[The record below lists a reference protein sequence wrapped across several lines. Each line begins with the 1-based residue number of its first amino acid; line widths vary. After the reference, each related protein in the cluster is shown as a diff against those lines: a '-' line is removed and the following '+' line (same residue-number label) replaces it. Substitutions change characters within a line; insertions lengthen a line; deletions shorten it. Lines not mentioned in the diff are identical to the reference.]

1 MIKRGDG
8 DSIIRPLE
16 GTPRLSEFLGEMS
29 FSTHQEL
36 GFDKILLVEG
46 PTEVKV
52 IQQFLRGM
60 SKDHKVV
67 LLPLHGH
74 MPQAEELDELLRI
87 TNKVAVLID
96 SERSSAGDPLESKRE
111 AFLELCRSRNVA
123 AHALEYRA
131 TENYFPDNNVKQI
144 FGPEY
149 RALGP
154 YERLGDVAPHWSKS
168 QNWKVAASMSTEDIR
183 ATDFG
188 RFLEAL

>member
-1 MIKRGDG
+1 VYSVIRRGDG

-16 GTPRLSEFLGEMS
+16 GTPRLSEFLSEMS

-52 IQQFLRGM
+52 IQQFFRGM

-74 MPQAEELDELLRI
+74 MPQAEELDELLR
-87 TNKVAVLID
+87 KVAVLID

-111 AFLELCRSRNVA
+111 AFLDLCRSRNVD

-131 TENYFPDNNVKQI
+131 TENYFPDNNVKQV
-144 FGPEY
+144 FGTEY
-149 RALGP
+149 RALGR

-168 QNWKVAASMSTEDIR
+168 QNWKIAASMSTEDIR
-183 ATDFG
+183 ATDLG
-188 RFLEAL
+188 RFLEGL